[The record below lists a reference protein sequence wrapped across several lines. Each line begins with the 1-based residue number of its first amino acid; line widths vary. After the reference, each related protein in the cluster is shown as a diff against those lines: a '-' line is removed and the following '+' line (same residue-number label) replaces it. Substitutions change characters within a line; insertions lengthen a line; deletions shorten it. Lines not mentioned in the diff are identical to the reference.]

1 MTWTWTRTRTLA
13 LVLFV
18 SIALNLFFA
27 GIMVGRFDR
36 WHGGPKGPG
45 HGHSMTKMIEK
56 SLGDSLTPELRER
69 LTAHSK
75 AMRETRQT
83 SREKRDAIRDTLL
96 QEPFD
101 RAAYLQALE
110 SMNEVFDRMRTETH
124 SFMIDIV
131 EQMTP
136 EQRRKLVKSLGR
148 HRRDDD

>member
-1 MTWTWTRTRTLA
+1 MTWTRTRTLA
-13 LVLFV
+13 LALFV

-45 HGHSMTKMIEK
+45 HGPSMTRMIEK
-56 SLGDSLTPELRER
+56 ALGDSLTPELQER
-69 LTAHSK
+69 LKAHS
-75 AMRETRQT
+75 ATMRETRQST
-83 SREKRDAIRDTLL
+83 RAKRDAIRDALL

-101 RAAYLQALE
+101 RTAYLQALE
-110 SMNEVFDRMRTETH
+110 SMNEVFDLMRTETH

-136 EQRRKLVKSLGR
+136 EQRSKLVKSLGR
-148 HRRDDD
+148 HRKDDDD

>member
-1 MTWTWTRTRTLA
+1 MTWTRTRTLA
-13 LVLFV
+13 LVLFA

-45 HGHSMTKMIEK
+45 HGPSMTRTIEK
-56 SLGDSLTPELRER
+56 ALGDSLTPELQER
-69 LTAHSK
+69 LKAHS
-75 AMRETRQT
+75 ATMRETRRST
-83 SREKRDAIRDTLL
+83 RDKRDAIRDTLL

-101 RAAYLQALE
+101 REAYLQALG
-110 SMNEVFDRMRTETH
+110 SMNEVFDRMRAETH

-148 HRRDDD
+148 HRKDDDD

>member
-1 MTWTWTRTRTLA
+1 MTWTRARTLA
-13 LVLFV
+13 LVLFA
-18 SIALNLFFA
+18 SIALNLFLA

-45 HGHSMTKMIEK
+45 HGPSMTRMIEK
-56 SLGDSLTPELRER
+56 ALGDSLTPELRER
-69 LTAHSK
+69 LTAHSE
-75 AMRETRQT
+75 AMRETRRT
-83 SREKRDAIRDTLL
+83 TREKRDAIRDALL

-101 RAAYLQALE
+101 KTAYLEALK

-124 SFMIDIV
+124 SFMIHIV

-148 HRRDDD
+148 HHKDNDD